1 MHRLR
6 FKFMLILF
14 LRVYIETEALVIYI
28 AMQQESCHLLT
39 V

>member
-28 AMQQESCHLLT
+28 GLAEKAT
-39 V
+39 